1 MKSFAIFVFALAL
14 LGLGQAQIKSTAILF
29 RHGQRT
35 PDVEIGSLRSETAD
49 DFGLGY
55 LTPVSVKVFKASDYS
70 YLSKYLFSTEVGN
83 STRTEYSFV
92 FAICTYSPRMDSSGL
107 ATCA

>member
-70 YLSKYLFSTEVGN
+70 YLL
-83 STRTEYSFV
+83 
-92 FAICTYSPRMDSSGL
+92 I
-107 ATCA
+107 

>member
-1 MKSFAIFVFALAL
+1 MKVVAIIVFASTL

-55 LTPVSVKVFKASDYS
+55 LTPVSERVVKESVNSIIF
-70 YLSKYLFSTEVGN
+70 LSLVWQ
-83 STRTEYSFV
+83 
-92 FAICTYSPRMDSSGL
+92 L
-107 ATCA
+107 AAV